1 MIGRDTQVSGA
12 TTIGVVFDIGVIL
25 ASEKRVMYGNLIMS
39 EQGRKVFKITESIGA
54 ACAGSFSDMQN
65 LMRNLRSKAFI
76 FELEARRPISVRSV
90 SRLLSNMLS
99 EQRGSVVA
107 EVLIGGVDDQGA
119 FLFFIDSLGSVI
131 SDKYFAV
138 GSGASL
144 ALGVLERGFHEGIAF
159 KEAKHLVLK
168 SLKSAARRDVMSGTS
183 IDMLIITKNGIQE
196 ESLDLDLY
204 SRI

>member
-1 MIGRDTQVSGA
+1 LVGRNTQVSGA
-12 TTIGVVFDIGVIL
+12 TTVGVVFDIGVIL

-39 EQGRKVFKITESIGA
+39 ERGRKVFKITKNIGA
-54 ACAGSFSDMQN
+54 ACAGSFSGMQN
-65 LMRNLRSKAFI
+65 LMRNLRSKAYI
-76 FELEARRPISVRSV
+76 FELEAHRPISVRSV
-90 SRLLSNMLS
+90 SRLLSNMLL
-99 EQRGSVVA
+99 EQRGIFLA

-119 FLFFIDSLGSVI
+119 FLFLIDSLGSVI

-144 ALGVLERGFHEGIAF
+144 ALGVLEQGFHEGIAF
-159 KEAKHLVLK
+159 KEAKHLVLE
-168 SLKSAARRDVMSGTS
+168 SLGSAARRDVMSGTS

-196 ESLDLDLY
+196 ESLDLY

>member
-1 MIGRDTQVSGA
+1 LIGRDTQVSGA

-39 EQGRKVFKITESIGA
+39 ERGRKIFKITESIGA
-54 ACAGSFSDMQN
+54 ACAEPFSDMQN
-65 LMRNLRSKAFI
+65 LMRNLRSKAYI
-76 FELEARRPISVRSV
+76 FELETRRPISVRSI

-99 EQRGSVVA
+99 EQRSSFVA
-107 EVLIGGVDDQGA
+107 KVLIGGVDDQGA
-119 FLFFIDSLGSVI
+119 SLFFIDSLGSVI

-159 KEAKHLVLK
+159 KEAKHLVLE

-183 IDMLIITKNGIQE
+183 IDMLIIKNGIQE
-196 ESLDLDLY
+196 ESLDLY
-204 SRI
+204 PRI